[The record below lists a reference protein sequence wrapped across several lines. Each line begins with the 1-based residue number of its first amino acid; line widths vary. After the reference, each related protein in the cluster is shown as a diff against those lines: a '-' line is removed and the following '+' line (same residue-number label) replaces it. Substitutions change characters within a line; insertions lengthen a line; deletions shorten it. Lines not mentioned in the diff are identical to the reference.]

1 MLGVCAAG
9 LPGAAHAQDFV
20 DQANAAYRDIRRGA
34 NGDPGLR
41 SDLMILPVL
50 AKMAPPPRGVES
62 IDKAILRTPTG
73 PLWKPASDW
82 AAAPEQQAVLA
93 EVRRAGVGGDFT
105 RAPAF
110 GQPYGVEALAQRDE
124 DLEFIAD
131 GLYTELDVGGTP
143 MLVGAQFKYLEHI
156 RALECLVHVEVTRL
170 EEAGE
175 PTAALELLVAWVNV
189 SRQLGDRAFAEEKL
203 FGFASMSRGVERM
216 RDVAYTDFKGQRR
229 LRGSPEVLAS
239 TIAALAE
246 VQDDG
251 KEGYLNT
258 KRFTLPRANL
268 LAAQQAAEMLLG
280 PDGPRGGAFSG
291 TMARLSAK
299 GNPLRMFSEVARWET
314 LAADHAGRSVTLESI
329 SRVWGDFERRW
340 KLDNLFD
347 PIMSQRFDLMMVPL
361 QQQMLVALTMI
372 PVLPVFDARTTL
384 RVELV
389 GTRHALALVG
399 VYYRNGDF
407 PNDLSGIRPTWLK
420 DTEHDPFN
428 PKPSEPMHYFVPG
441 RNTPTPVHDI
451 NVISPRFPNFRKG
464 VKDGDFVLC
473 SVGFDGERDYA
484 REVQNTAERTFDTDY
499 LIWPPVVSLQ
509 REEVVRTRQ

>member
-1 MLGVCAAG
+1 MAF
-9 LPGAAHAQDFV
+9 AQDFV
-20 DQANAAYRDIRRGA
+20 DQANAAYRDIARGA
-34 NGDPGLR
+34 DGSPGQR
-41 SDLMILPVL
+41 SDLMVLSAL
-50 AKMAPPPRGVES
+50 AKMTPPPRGVET

-73 PLWKPASDW
+73 ATWKHASDW

-93 EVRRAGVGGDFT
+93 EVRKAGIGGDYT

-110 GQPYGVEALAQRDE
+110 GQPYGVEALAERDE
-124 DLEFIAD
+124 DLEFIAA

-143 MLVGAQFKYLEHI
+143 MLVGAQFKYLEHV

-170 EEAGE
+170 VEAGE
-175 PTAALELLVAWVNV
+175 PDDALELLLAWVNF
-189 SRQLGDRAFAEEKL
+189 SRQIADRSFAEEKL
-203 FGFASMSRGVERM
+203 FGIASMSRGAERM
-216 RDVAYTDFKGQRR
+216 RDVAYTDFKGQRA
-229 LRGSPEVLAS
+229 LRGSPDLLA
-239 TIAALAE
+239 TVIAALAE
-246 VQDDG
+246 VQPDG
-251 KEGYLNT
+251 KDGYLNT
-258 KRFTLPRANL
+258 KRITLPRANL

-280 PDGPRGGAFSG
+280 ADGPRGGAFSG

-299 GNPLRMFSEVARWET
+299 GNPLRLFSEVARWENLAAEHGGRAET
-314 LAADHAGRSVTLESI
+314 LASI
-329 SRVWGDFERRW
+329 NRVWGDYQRRW
-340 KLDNLFD
+340 QLDNLFD
-347 PIMSQRFDLMMVPL
+347 PTMGQRYDLMMIPL

-372 PVLPVFDARTTL
+372 PVLPVFEARTTL

-389 GTRHALALVG
+389 GTRHALALIG

-428 PKPSEPMHYFVPG
+428 PKPTEPMHYFVPG
-441 RNTPTPVHDI
+441 RDSPTPVHDI

-484 REVQNTAERTFDTDY
+484 RDVQNTAERTFDTDY

-509 REEVVRTRQ
+509 REEVIRTRQ